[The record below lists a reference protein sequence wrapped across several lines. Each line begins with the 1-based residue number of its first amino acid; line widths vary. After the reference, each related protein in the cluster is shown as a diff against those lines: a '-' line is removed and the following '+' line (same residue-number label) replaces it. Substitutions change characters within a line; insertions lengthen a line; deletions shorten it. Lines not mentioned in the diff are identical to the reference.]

1 MKVQHNNPENFRG
14 SSRRLFCLIPLFC
27 SPAELC
33 LEDYSK
39 YRFLSNGN
47 MTIPGL
53 QDKELFAETME
64 AFHIMSIPEEERI
77 GTNDLV
83 LM

>member
-1 MKVQHNNPENFRG
+1 
-14 SSRRLFCLIPLFC
+14 
-27 SPAELC
+27 
-33 LEDYSK
+33 
-39 YRFLSNGN
+39 

-64 AFHIMSIPEEERI
+64 AFNIMSIPEEERI

-83 LM
+83 SMRWVAIGVLAGAGLMSSD

>member
-1 MKVQHNNPENFRG
+1 
-14 SSRRLFCLIPLFC
+14 
-27 SPAELC
+27 
-33 LEDYSK
+33 
-39 YRFLSNGN
+39 